1 MTTGGRRTGDER
13 PRLLYLAMYDPAGQD
28 SAPKVRIRLLGEAL
42 ARQCDVESLAGGRL
56 ARVGLCARWLLGGGM
71 GRVDAVYV
79 ESSTSTATPI
89 DLAFLAWARLRGRPV
104 GVYFRD
110 AYQLHRDLYPRTR
123 RRQLLAD
130 LAWRVTTPF
139 LVALSSA
146 CFAPSTSLAK
156 ILRLHDV
163 VLLPP
168 GTESTLAR
176 SPLPSGPVV
185 AYVGNAVPQVGFD
198 LLVAAMEL
206 VRRSVPTAVL
216 RVVARPPDRTLPE
229 WIDIRAGS
237 RAEALVAIGRARVAV
252 LPLPINRYTDMTVAV
267 KIADYLSLGRPIVA
281 TRARETAAFLEGTGA
296 ALLVGDTPKEL
307 AGGIVRVLAEAGLA
321 ERMAAAAV
329 ELADRPDVTWDGRA
343 RSLIAAL
350 LPGPLQTG

>member
-1 MTTGGRRTGDER
+1 MTKRGWRSAGSR

-42 ARQCDVESLAGGRL
+42 ARQAEVERLAGGRL
-56 ARVGLCARWLLGGGM
+56 ARVGLCARWLLGGGL

-79 ESSTSTATPI
+79 ESSTSTATPV
-89 DLAFLAWARLRGRPV
+89 DLAFLAWARFRGRPV

-130 LAWRVTTPF
+130 LVWRFTAPV
-139 LVALSSA
+139 LAALSSA
-146 CFAPSTSLAK
+146 CFAPSISLAEV
-156 ILRLHDV
+156 LRLHDV

-168 GTESTLAR
+168 GTDSTLRR
-176 SPLPSGPVV
+176 STLTSSPVV

-206 VRRSVPTAVL
+206 VRQTVAAAVL
-216 RVVARPPDRTLPE
+216 RVVARPPARALPD
-229 WIDIRAGS
+229 WIDIRPGS
-237 RAEALVAIGRARVAV
+237 RAEALVAIDRARVTV

-281 TRARETAAFLEGTGA
+281 TRAHETAAFLEGTGA
-296 ALLVGDTPKEL
+296 AVLVGDTAEEL
-307 AGGIVRVLAEAGLA
+307 AEGLVRVLTEPGLA
-321 ERMAAAAV
+321 ERMASAAG
-329 ELADRPDVTWDGRA
+329 ELADRPDITWDGRA
-343 RSLIAAL
+343 ATILKAL
-350 LPGPLQTG
+350 L